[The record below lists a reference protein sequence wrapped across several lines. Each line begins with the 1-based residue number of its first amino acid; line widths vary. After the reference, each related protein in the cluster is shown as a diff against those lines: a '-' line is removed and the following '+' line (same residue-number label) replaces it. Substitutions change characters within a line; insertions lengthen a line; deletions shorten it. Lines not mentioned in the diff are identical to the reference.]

1 MIVCA
6 EGTSIYS
13 SRGTP
18 PRSTW
23 GATTLTDAEA
33 VPSFSRINQMP
44 ADIQAKILE
53 LLDRVAAL
61 RGIQRVREI
70 ARTAMDIRAGQH
82 VLDAGCG
89 AGEEARALAR
99 LASPGGQVTAID
111 LSSALVA
118 AAAQR
123 DDGSGVRYAV
133 GDTTAL
139 DFPDETFDSVRSERV
154 LQHLAE
160 PDAAVAELARVT
172 VPGGRVCLID
182 TDWESFLVDGMP
194 EDILGELWRLGR
206 ERGMFRPSGRQLRGR
221 LVRARLKEVTA
232 EPVSIPVT
240 DRATAEILIPL
251 FNPEVMQLGKI
262 PGDLAVPWLTAF
274 EAALARGDFLAVLTI
289 WVATGVKIP

>member
-1 MIVCA
+1 M
-6 EGTSIYS
+6 
-13 SRGTP
+13 
-18 PRSTW
+18 
-23 GATTLTDAEA
+23 
-33 VPSFSRINQMP
+33 NQAP
-44 ADIQAKILE
+44 ADIQTRMLDF
-53 LLDRVAAL
+53 LDRLAAL

-89 AGEEARALAR
+89 AGEEARVLAR

-111 LSSALVA
+111 LSSAVVA

-133 GDTTAL
+133 GDITAL
-139 DFPDETFDSVRSERV
+139 DFPDATFDSVRSERV

-182 TDWESFLVDGMP
+182 TDWDSFLVDGMP
-194 EDILGELWRLGR
+194 EDIFGDLRRLGR
-206 ERGMFRPSGRQLRGR
+206 ERGLSGPSGRLLRGR
-221 LVRARLKEVTA
+221 LVRAGLKEVTA

-240 DRATAEILIPL
+240 DRATAETRIPH
-251 FNPEVMQLGKI
+251 FNPEAMQLGRI
-262 PGDLAVPWLTAF
+262 PRELAVPWLTAF

-289 WVATGVKIP
+289 WVAAGVRVL